1 MRSALVTVPWVVK
14 ESIVANRNN
23 ETVRFAVTE
32 KDKFNLE
39 DLKTVVTTTAGN
51 RYQVTKVIQ

>member
-1 MRSALVTVPWVVK
+1 VTVPWVVK

-39 DLKTVVTTTAGN
+39 DLKTVVTTKAGN